1 MTSQFLYQVD
11 KFFYYQVDKFGDK
24 DKITSNS
31 LRSLCKTVLND
42 TNPTTSSAS
51 DRSKVIVKVVSGILP
66 GKTPGSVDTS
76 KLIECATLVGAEEA
90 ELRLLKGILGTQG
103 TLRPIF
109 EGQLRQRRSF
119 RERAMALR
127 KLVAES
133 GLDYKAL
140 TELYSSKEVEAA
152 GSDNSAIK
160 SLLKAKLSSD
170 ATDQDIEELIVLFEG
185 HFCAPPTQQHVVE
198 HVTNGSAEKED
209 VKKVSEIEAPAP
221 IPIKIESEA
230 PIPVK
235 IEN

>member
-1 MTSQFLYQVD
+1 MTGQFL
-11 KFFYYQVDKFGDK
+11 YYQVDKFGDK

-109 EGQLRQRRSF
+109 EGQLRQRRSI

-152 GSDNSAIK
+152 GSDKSAIK

-185 HFCAPPTQQHVVE
+185 HFCATTTQQHVVE
-198 HVTNGSAEKED
+198 HVTNGSAEKEE
-209 VKKVSEIEAPAP
+209 VKKVSESEAP

-235 IEN
+235 IEK

>member
-1 MTSQFLYQVD
+1 
-11 KFFYYQVDKFGDK
+11 
-24 DKITSNS
+24 
-31 LRSLCKTVLND
+31 
-42 TNPTTSSAS
+42 
-51 DRSKVIVKVVSGILP
+51 
-66 GKTPGSVDTS
+66 
-76 KLIECATLVGAEEA
+76 
-90 ELRLLKGILGTQG
+90 
-103 TLRPIF
+103 
-109 EGQLRQRRSF
+109 
-119 RERAMALR
+119 MALR

-133 GLDYKAL
+133 GLDYTAL

-152 GSDNSAIK
+152 GSDKSAIK
-160 SLLKAKLSSD
+160 SLLKGKLSSD

-209 VKKVSEIEAPAP
+209 VKKVSEIEAPESEAP

>member
-1 MTSQFLYQVD
+1 M
-11 KFFYYQVDKFGDK
+11 
-24 DKITSNS
+24 
-31 LRSLCKTVLND
+31 LND

-152 GSDNSAIK
+152 GSDKSAIK
-160 SLLKAKLSSD
+160 SLLKGKLSSD

-185 HFCAPPTQQHVVE
+185 HFCAPSPPTQQHVVE

-209 VKKVSEIEAPAP
+209 VKKVSEIEAPESEAP

>member
-1 MTSQFLYQVD
+1 
-11 KFFYYQVDKFGDK
+11 
-24 DKITSNS
+24 
-31 LRSLCKTVLND
+31 
-42 TNPTTSSAS
+42 
-51 DRSKVIVKVVSGILP
+51 
-66 GKTPGSVDTS
+66 
-76 KLIECATLVGAEEA
+76 
-90 ELRLLKGILGTQG
+90 
-103 TLRPIF
+103 
-109 EGQLRQRRSF
+109 
-119 RERAMALR
+119 MALR

-185 HFCAPPTQQHVVE
+185 HFCATTTQQHVVE